1 MRDRILLAG
10 LALVF
15 TAVFAAPLL
24 LKAQGQAAQ
33 QGQQGQAVQGQGQGQ
48 RGGGRGGRGNQ
59 PEVPAKP
66 TPRWPDG
73 HPRLGSL
80 PDEKGIWGA
89 CCGSLSFD
97 PTPNPQVN
105 LNPGAAAQGANAQGR
120 GGRGGFGAGAGAN
133 QPPRTETPFQPWA
146 KALYE
151 YRRTNEFEPHT
162 RCKPSG
168 GARQFVTPYGTEIV
182 EMPEMQRIYIF
193 DIGGPHT
200 FRIIYMDGKPH
211 PANLVPSYYGD
222 SRGHWEG
229 DTLVV
234 DNTGFNE
241 GFWMDRAGSPHTEK
255 LHFIERFT
263 RTDYNTLKYDVTVDD
278 SGAYTD
284 TWMSSATMRWNAGQE
299 LFEYV
304 CQDNNFAPVLLV
316 GEQDKV
322 DRSTII
328 VP

>member
-1 MRDRILLAG
+1 MRDRILSATVVL
-10 LALVF
+10 LS

-24 LKAQGQAAQ
+24 LKAQGPAPA
-33 QGQQGQAVQGQGQGQ
+33 QGQAVQGQGQRG
-48 RGGGRGGRGNQ
+48 GGGRGGRGAQ
-59 PEVPAKP
+59 ADVPAKP

-73 HPRLGSL
+73 HPRLGAG
-80 PDEKGIWGA
+80 PDEKGTWGS

-105 LNPGAAAQGANAQGR
+105 INPGAGGQGAAAAQGR
-120 GGRGGFGAGAGAN
+120 GARGGGFGGGAA

-146 KALYE
+146 KALVE

-182 EMPEMQRIYIF
+182 EMPELQRIYIF

-200 FRIIYMDGKPH
+200 YRIIYTDGSPH
-211 PANLVPSYYGD
+211 PADLVPSYYGD

-255 LHFIERFT
+255 LHYVEKFT
-263 RTDYNTLKYDVTVDD
+263 RTDYNTLKYDVTVEDP
-278 SGAYTD
+278 GAYTQPW
-284 TWMSSATMRWNAGQE
+284 TFSATMRWGAGSE

-316 GEQDKV
+316 GEQEKV